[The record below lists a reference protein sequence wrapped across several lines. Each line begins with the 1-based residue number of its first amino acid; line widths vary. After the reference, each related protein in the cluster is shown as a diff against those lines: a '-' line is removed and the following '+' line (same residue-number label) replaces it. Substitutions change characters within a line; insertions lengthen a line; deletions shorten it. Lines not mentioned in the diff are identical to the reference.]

1 MSPLGW
7 TLTAVVA
14 FSAVWVLIPL
24 VAAWASHRGRL
35 DPAHERMG
43 RPFGRVADWLER
55 HPRRILIIVALM
67 GILYGAAAWMA
78 FRDRRHFM
86 GVPVIF
92 SGIGLCLSLLLMRRM
107 LRESDQA
114 WRERPEQDPSH
125 RGERRG
131 R

>member
-1 MSPLGW
+1 MTPLAWRRERLAGSIVRAGCGEY
-7 TLTAVVA
+7 TLHE
-14 FSAVWVLIPL
+14 SL
-24 VAAWASHRGRL
+24 GL
-35 DPAHERMG
+35 DA
-43 RPFGRVADWLER
+43 ADWLER